1 MVKMIFPLR
10 SNFKILSTKVFSKI
24 SSFGDTRSQNK
35 MIVGYCLHT
44 EITSQALTDII
55 SLVEHILCKVCI
67 YIFIEMMSSILVSIV
82 QLLLFLGRKM

>member
-1 MVKMIFPLR
+1 MISPLR

-44 EITSQALTDII
+44 DIASQALTDII
-55 SLVEHILCKVCI
+55 SLFEHKLCKVCI
-67 YIFIEMMSSILVSIV
+67 DIHRNDEVYIGLKALHVSSY
-82 QLLLFLGRKM
+82 FCF